1 MWDRGYHRCRAL
13 NLVPCCGARWRLVR
27 PRSRASR
34 VPLLWLPARPPTL
47 RGGRVGTL
55 RRSSGWR
62 AVAARQGAGP
72 TASDGTGP
80 DFWAEVGGTFR
91 RSRARTAHYR
101 AAEERLLAWF
111 FPPLVGQRL
120 LKTDLWDEAKNTEML
135 RWAAERG
142 ARPVGLDVSPPVV
155 RDVRKVLGGRRPAL
169 VIGVMRSRVLHG
181 DHRALPRLSSGGARD
196 PSRAPARRDGHRRD
210 AQPARSVSPPLAR
223 PVPQPSGP
231 LRLQDGEVVHA
242 ARPPARP
249 RGGRA
254 SGSPPPPGSCSCPAL
269 SGCWIR
275 GRTRLIRSLSRLT
288 GAVLRPFRWL
298 EVRVPAVRRHGY
310 LIACVAERPA

>member
-169 VIGVMRSRVLHG
+169 VIADVRSIPLRSGSCDLVYSMGTIEHFPDYPVAVREILRVLRPGGTAIVGMPNRLDPFLRPLLVQCLNRVGHYGYRMEKSFTPPALQRVLEEGGLPGHRRHRAPVHARRSPDAGSVGVHASSGRSRV
-181 DHRALPRLSSGGARD
+181 
-196 PSRAPARRDGHRRD
+196 SRAPSSG
-210 AQPARSVSPPLAR
+210 
-223 PVPQPSGP
+223 PSGGW
-231 LRLQDGEVVHA
+231 R
-242 ARPPARP
+242 
-249 RGGRA
+249 
-254 SGSPPPPGSCSCPAL
+254 
-269 SGCWIR
+269 
-275 GRTRLIRSLSRLT
+275 
-288 GAVLRPFRWL
+288 
-298 EVRVPAVRRHGY
+298 
-310 LIACVAERPA
+310 IACRPSVVMGT